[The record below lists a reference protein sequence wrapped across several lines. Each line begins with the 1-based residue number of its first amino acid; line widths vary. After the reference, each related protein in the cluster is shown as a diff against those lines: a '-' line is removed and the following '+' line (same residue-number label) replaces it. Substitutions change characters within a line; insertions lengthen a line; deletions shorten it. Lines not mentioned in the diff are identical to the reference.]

1 MIAIKLAKREI
12 KNNLRYWLFFA
23 LNLTIGLIGFTFIF
37 LFRENVNNAL
47 SGRAKTLLSS
57 DIAITGRRMLNDT
70 ERPLVQKYLDGK
82 TLKHTELT
90 ELYSMARSG
99 AKGSEKSRLTLIK
112 AISGEFPLIGEIKL
126 RSGDTLNLDF
136 ISKLELQPRVVI
148 SPEISHQFKIKLG
161 DELKLGAQNFK
172 VFGIIDS
179 DSTSSMRGV
188 SLAPKVY
195 IGKSFLKSTELIS
208 FGTISWYTHFY
219 TLKPNLDINTSQK
232 DIQKF
237 ISDPAIRVKTPSNSS
252 EQLSRVI
259 NYLTDYLGLIGVVA
273 LLISSVGGSYLFQ
286 SYIFDRLK
294 QIGILKSLG
303 VSRNNIILSF
313 VYIILFFGVLS
324 AGLAL
329 ICSKIL
335 LPFALTYLNDWMT
348 GTFSSNI
355 SLEVLFAIIAIGV
368 LVNLLICPPILIQI
382 FKNKTIDLLSGELKE
397 KMTLKDGLMYL
408 PSVVFLWGISVWQAN
423 SILVGSV
430 FTLSLLFIFGIVL
443 LVLPLILTKVSRFLV
458 GKKLSF
464 PYSLNMGFALRL
476 LTRNKLSSVLT
487 ILCLAVGISLVSVI
501 AQIDKSLKS
510 ELTESKTPKPSLF
523 LFDIQEEQYKSLKT
537 FAAEKNYP
545 LLEPTPMIRA
555 RLIKKNG
562 VQIKRQSKE
571 EGFTTRE
578 EDTARRFN
586 NRGVNLSYSSGL
598 NSSEEMIKG
607 REFSGTY
614 SGEGLAEV
622 SLEKRY
628 AQRLKVDVGD
638 TLTYDILGVEVQAK
652 IVNLRKIKWTSF
664 LPNFF
669 ITFQPGVIE
678 DAPKTY
684 LTAVEKVSFERQLEI
699 QDKIVENFS
708 NISILNVTAV
718 ISKILKMFKAM
729 AWAIG
734 IMSFCCICVGLF
746 VLYSILQSQIHKK
759 QKDLALQKLMGMN
772 ENQIF
777 KTLFNEYFSM
787 VFSSLVIGNSI
798 GLIISIAVSHLFL
811 DGIFILN
818 WEFFLIFN
826 TGILLMTLFIIYLSF
841 KNNYKRSVSDLF
853 SD

>member
-1 MIAIKLAKREI
+1 MIALKLAKREI

-57 DIAITGRRMLNDT
+57 DIAITGRRLLNDT
-70 ERPLVQKYLDGK
+70 ERPLVQKYLNDK
-82 TLKHTELT
+82 IVKQTDLT

-99 AKGSEKSRLTLIK
+99 KKGEERSRLTLIK

-126 RSGDTLNLDF
+126 ESGAIFSLDF
-136 ISKLELQPRVVI
+136 ISKLEAHPRVVI
-148 SPEISHQFKIKLG
+148 SPEISHQFKIKIG
-161 DELKLGAQNFK
+161 DYLSLGAQNFE
-172 VFGIIDS
+172 VFGVIKS
-179 DSTSSMRGV
+179 DSTSAMRGV

-208 FGTISWYTHFY
+208 FGTISWYTQFY
-219 TLKPNLDINTSQK
+219 NLKMSTDIDTAQK
-232 DIQKF
+232 ELQQF
-237 ISDPAIRVKTPSNSS
+237 ISDPAIKIKTPSNSS

-303 VSRNNIILSF
+303 VSRRNIILSF

-329 ICSKIL
+329 GFSKVL
-335 LPFALTYLNDWMT
+335 LPFALVYLNEWMT
-348 GTFSSNI
+348 GSFASMI
-355 SLEVLFAIIAIGV
+355 SLEVVIAIISIGI

-382 FKNKTIDLLSGELKE
+382 FKNKTIDLLSGELKA
-397 KMTLKDGLMYL
+397 KTSIRDGIMYI
-408 PSVVFLWGISVWQAN
+408 PSIVFLWGISVWQAN

-443 LVLPLILTKVSRFLV
+443 LVLPILLRTVSNFLIGR
-458 GKKLSF
+458 KLSF
-464 PYSLNMGFALRL
+464 PYSLNMGFALRIL
-476 LTRNKLSSVLT
+476 ARNKLSTVLT

-523 LFDIQEEQYKSLKT
+523 LFDIQEEQYKDLKA
-537 FAAEKNYP
+537 FAAKENYP
-545 LLEPTPMIRA
+545 LLDPTPMVRA

-562 VQIKRQSKE
+562 IKIKRQSKE
-571 EGFTTRE
+571 EGFSTRE

-586 NRGVNLSYSSGL
+586 NRGVNLSYSAGL

-607 REFSGTY
+607 EPFSGPY

-638 TLTYDILGVEVQAK
+638 TLTYEILGVEVQAK

-684 LTAVEKVSFERQLEI
+684 LTAVEKVSFEKQLEI
-699 QDKIVENFS
+699 QDKIVDKFS
-708 NISILNVTAV
+708 NISILNVTTV

-734 IMSFCCICVGLF
+734 VMSFCCICVGLF

-772 ENQIF
+772 ERQIF
-777 KTLFNEYFSM
+777 RTLFNEYFSM
-787 VFSSLVIGNSI
+787 VFSSLLIGNSI
-798 GLIISIAVSHLFL
+798 GLIISIVVSHLFL

-818 WEFFLIFN
+818 WEFFIIFN
-826 TGILLMTLFIIYLSF
+826 TGILVMTLAIIFLSF

-853 SD
+853 LD